1 MPADRLAMLTD
12 SFDRAVASGRLAEAE
27 EIVSRFERTTTDPL
41 GEATAQ
47 RMRGELAAAKGDTA
61 AATSALEQAIA
72 TARTAGRMDLLAGGW
87 LADLGAALQRSGNL
101 AGARAILEEGVEL
114 ADRVRGADWATVR
127 VMRSL
132 ATVLT
137 AQGEHG
143 KAAEALGRAAK
154 AAEGSRP
161 LDRDVVAA
169 VRREWAEALT
179 AAGNGDAAK
188 AVSSGANPD
197 AAAAETDRPEPTPE
211 ERKKELDEAMAE
223 FTNLVGLVNV
233 KAEVD
238 RLVDLLAV
246 QKRRKDEGKKV
257 PEMGLHLVFT
267 GPPGTGKTTVAR
279 LIGRIYRGLGVLKS
293 GHLIE
298 TDRAGLVAGYI
309 GQTALKVD
317 AVVKEALDGV
327 LFIDE
332 AYMLEAGSDQDFGAE
347 ALAALLKRMEDERER
362 LAVVLAGYD
371 EPMARLLDSNPGLR
385 SRFPTILQFVPYTA
399 EELAE
404 IFRRMMGKYDYTL
417 SPAAEVRLVEVCALM
432 IANAGENFGNARES
446 RNLFEDAVAAHAQRA
461 ADDPTVPLSTLEPQD
476 LVWPPPGSP
485 EAQRQERSAAG
496 QAVPA
501 PPTPEPPAPG
511 RTAPAGA

>member
-1 MPADRLAMLTD
+1 MLND
-12 SFDRAVASGRLAEAE
+12 SFDRAIASGRLTEAE
-27 EIVSRFERTTTDPL
+27 EILARFERTQPDAL
-41 GEATAQ
+41 GRAIAQ
-47 RMRGELAAAKGDTA
+47 RMHGELAAAKGDTA
-61 AATSALEQAIA
+61 RATSALEQAVA

-101 AGARAILEEGVEL
+101 AGARTVLEEGVEL

-132 ATVLT
+132 ATVLS
-137 AQGEHG
+137 AQGEHAS
-143 KAAEALGRAAK
+143 AADTLRRATI

-169 VRREWAEALT
+169 VRREWSAALT
-179 AAGNGDAAK
+179 AAGQGDAAA
-188 AVSSGANPD
+188 AVASGGSPD
-197 AAAAETDRPEPTPE
+197 AAAEPERPELTPE
-211 ERKKELDEAMAE
+211 ERAKELEEAMAE
-223 FTNLVGLVNV
+223 FTGLVGLVNV

-238 RLVDLLAV
+238 RLVDVLAV
-246 QKRRKDEGKKV
+246 QARRKEAGKKV
-257 PEMGLHLVFT
+257 PELGLHLVFT

-279 LIGRIYRGLGVLKS
+279 LIGRIYRGLGVLTS
-293 GHLIE
+293 GHLVE

-332 AYMLEAGSDQDFGAE
+332 AYMLEAGSDQDFGKE
-347 ALAALLKRMEDERER
+347 AMAALLKRMEDERDR
-362 LAVVLAGYD
+362 LAVILAGYD
-371 EPMARLLDSNPGLR
+371 VPMAKLLDSNPGLR

-417 SPAAEVRLVEVCALM
+417 SPEAEKRLVEVCALM
-432 IANAGENFGNARES
+432 IANAGENFGNAREA

-461 ADDPTVPLSTLEPQD
+461 ADDPTVEISTLGPED
-476 LVWPPPGSP
+476 LIWPPPGSP
-485 EAQRQERSAAG
+485 EEQRQRRLAAG
-496 QAVPA
+496 EKSH
-501 PPTPEPPAPG
+501 EPPPPASSPSPTEPD